1 MSVKSKVFIIVGSIL
16 VLFAGWFL
24 LRYFRVYAVYKLPTC
39 NMDPYFYIDQT
50 IFASSL
56 LKTQK
61 GDVVVYMGEALPNDA
76 TGDSYEVVGRIVAA
90 ENDTVQL
97 INGILYV
104 NGVLADDTM
113 NLNYHF
119 ILPEAVVA
127 GKLTE
132 YQEKYMVHPY
142 YGNWI
147 SLNTSYANLMEMGA
161 KDSATR
167 TVDGS
172 MVITPLDFGVFT
184 SELWNYDNFGPVAV
198 PEESYFILGDN
209 RSNSADSRLRGFIHK
224 DKIIAKIVT
233 GNQ

>member
-1 MSVKSKVFIIVGSIL
+1 MPVKSKIVLIVGSFLIL
-16 VLFAGWFL
+16 IFGWIFL
-24 LRYFRVYAVYKLPTC
+24 KYYRVYAVYKLPTC
-39 NMDPYFYIDQT
+39 NMDPYFHIDKT
-50 IFASSL
+50 IFGSSL
-56 LKTQK
+56 LKVQK
-61 GDVVVYMGEALPNDA
+61 GDVAVYMGDALPNDL
-76 TGDSYEVVGRIVAA
+76 TNNSYEVVGRIVA
-90 ENDTVQL
+90 EQNDTVWL
-97 INGILYV
+97 VNGILYV
-104 NGVLADDTM
+104 NGLLADDTM

-209 RSNSADSRLRGFIHK
+209 RSNSADSRLRDFIHK